1 MKKFVLS
8 IFFVAVF
15 LTGCATTKTNQHA
28 LKIESA
34 PPDALISVHDKKES
48 STENNRIVAG
58 TTPIEKNFDFPAEG
72 NRLWLEIEKRGY
84 VPQRVEVTPETEAL
98 TVKLEKM
105 KDNSGEPVME
115 YTFPL
120 VKRLLFVAPDFEV
133 VERGFSS
140 EGVSKDKSAAAK
152 ASLAKGIQAYFT
164 GKYEMVQIQDSQD
177 DAQLLKSVWRDVR
190 TAMVLIDPIRLKYLS
205 TPQYL
210 ETKGSREA
218 ARKLG
223 SRYGGEVLLLLL
235 GKQNLETAGMVLGKI
250 GMSVAGTG
258 ASYGSAYNN
267 AVARGDSFFIYT
279 VYTPDFA
286 QGTLVKAALIDCATG
301 EILWVNKGFWGAVN
315 FEDPEE
321 MVKLGTD
328 LFSNLK

>member
-1 MKKFVLS
+1 MKKFVFS

-15 LTGCATTKTNQHA
+15 LTGCATTNQHA

-34 PPDALISVHDKKES
+34 PPDALISVHDKKEP
-48 STENNRIVAG
+48 STENTRKVAG

-84 VPQRVEVTPETEAL
+84 IPQWVKVTPETKAL
-98 TVKLEKM
+98 TVKLERM
-105 KDNSGEPVME
+105 KDKNGALVKE

-120 VKRLLFVAPDFEV
+120 VKRLLFVTPDFEV

-152 ASLAKGIQAYFT
+152 VSLTKGTQAYFT
-164 GKYEMVQIQDSQD
+164 GKYEVMQIQDSQD

-190 TAMVLIDPIRLKYLS
+190 AAMELIDPIRLKYLL

-210 ETKGSREA
+210 ETKSSREA
-218 ARKLG
+218 ARQLG
-223 SRYGGEVLLLLL
+223 SRYGGEVLLLLS
-235 GKQNLETAGMVLGKI
+235 GRQNLETAGMVLGKI
-250 GMSVAGTG
+250 GISAAGTL

-279 VYTPDFA
+279 IYTPDFA
-286 QGTLVKAALIDCATG
+286 QGTLVKAALIDCATS
-301 EILWVNKGFWGAVN
+301 EILWINKGTWGVIQFDN
-315 FEDPEE
+315 PGEI
-321 MVKLGTD
+321 KSLTTD
-328 LFSNLK
+328 LFAGLK

>member
-1 MKKFVLS
+1 MKKVILAIIFGTIFLS
-8 IFFVAVF
+8 
-15 LTGCATTKTNQHA
+15 GCATSNQHL
-28 LKIESA
+28 LKIDST

-48 STENNRIVAG
+48 STENTRKVAG
-58 TTPIEKNFDFPAEG
+58 TTPTEKNFDFPAEG

-84 VPQRVEVTPETEAL
+84 VPQRVEVTPETKAL
-98 TVKLEKM
+98 TVKLERM
-105 KDNSGEPVME
+105 KGKNGEPVKE

-140 EGVSKDKSAAAK
+140 EGVSKNESAAVK
-152 ASLAKGIQAYFT
+152 AGLAKGTQAYFT
-164 GKYEMVQIQDSQD
+164 GKYEVVQIQDSQD

-218 ARKLG
+218 ARQLG
-223 SRYGGEVLLLLL
+223 SRYGGEVLLLLS

-250 GMSVAGTG
+250 GISAAGTL

-267 AVARGDSFFIYT
+267 AVARGDSFFVYT
-279 VYTPDFA
+279 VYTPGFA
-286 QGTLVKAALIDCATG
+286 QGTLVKAILIDCATG
-301 EILWVNKGFWGAVN
+301 EILWVNKGIWGAIQFDN
-315 FEDPEE
+315 PEQI
-321 MVKLGTD
+321 KRLITD
-328 LFSNLK
+328 LFAGLK